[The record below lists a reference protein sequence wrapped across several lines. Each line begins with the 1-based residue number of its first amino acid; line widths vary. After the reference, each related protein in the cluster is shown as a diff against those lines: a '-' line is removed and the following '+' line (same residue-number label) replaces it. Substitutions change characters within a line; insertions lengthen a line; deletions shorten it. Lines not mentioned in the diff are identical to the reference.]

1 MINATSRLMYINAG
15 TAISKKVCYQ
25 VYKGT
30 INFLSQVDTWVWTRY
45 VAVDVPLAKL
55 GLTKCP
61 AVRGAS
67 EASDRNRDSR

>member
-1 MINATSRLMYINAG
+1 MLVLQYR
-15 TAISKKVCYQ
+15 KKVCYQ

-61 AVRGAS
+61 EAGGAF
-67 EASDRNRDSR
+67 ERPDNSR